1 MKHNNN
7 PLSPHLQIYKWQ
19 ISSLLS
25 ITHRIVGMINTLAI
39 TLICF
44 WTLFLLLGENNYEI
58 IKIFLQSFF
67 GKFIVISLCWTFSF
81 QILNEIRHL
90 IWDLGYG
97 FDLKVSNSFN
107 RDSFGSLLLIY
118 CSINIYASAGFRTSF
133 GPSDKIFA
141 SDNISSS

>member
-44 WTLFLLLGENNYEI
+44 WTLFLLLGENNYEM
-58 IKIFLQSFF
+58 IKIFFKSFF

-97 FDLKVSNSFN
+97 FDLKVSKITGIIALVGSFL
-107 RDSFGSLLLIY
+107 FAILFYLIGK
-118 CSINIYASAGFRTSF
+118 NFF
-133 GPSDKIFA
+133 
-141 SDNISSS
+141 